1 MEEVKQ
7 SGVHLEIAR
16 RIVNKLAGDESYI
29 NQDKAHVLKTF
40 LKGQVAPDTIKENK
54 MPSNWF
60 NDETT
65 SKD

>member
-29 NQDKAHVLKTF
+29 NQDQAHALKTF
-40 LKGQVAPDTIKENK
+40 LKGQV
-54 MPSNWF
+54 PS
-60 NDETT
+60 DIL
-65 SKD
+65 